1 MLAMQHDRPPR
12 LYLYG
17 PRPALER
24 ALELGEFRLQPL
36 AAPTL
41 EPHPQ
46 AAFLVL
52 DLTHDGSQ
60 ARLHALPATHACL
73 AIHDPEEFG
82 ERLHRAVHQAL
93 PAWAGIDAA
102 ISYGHPSPL
111 GKAFTAAAS
120 QEAEQIWR
128 FAWRPAQA
136 VVTIAPVFVRVG
148 NIESIAELRTLA
160 SH

>member
-1 MLAMQHDRPPR
+1 MSAMKHDRPSR

-17 PRPALER
+17 PRQALER
-24 ALELGEFRLQPL
+24 ALQQGEFRLQPL

-41 EPHPQ
+41 APQPQ

-82 ERLHRAVHQAL
+82 ERLHRAVQKTL

-111 GKAFTAAAS
+111 GKAFTAPA
-120 QEAEQIWR
+120 QEAEAQEWR

-136 VVTIAPVFVRVG
+136 VVTIAPAFVRVG